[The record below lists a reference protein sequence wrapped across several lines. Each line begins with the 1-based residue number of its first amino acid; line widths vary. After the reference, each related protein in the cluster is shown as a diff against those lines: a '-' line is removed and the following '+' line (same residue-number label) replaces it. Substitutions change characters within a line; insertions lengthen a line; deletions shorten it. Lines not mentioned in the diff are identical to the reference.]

1 MPRVPKT
8 NSQENISETNG
19 EWHKPSTQK
28 YVKYNF
34 VKPYM
39 WQIANNASTHKHES
53 TQALISFHNPNYK
66 SENYPNYKSENWN
79 RQSHSTVEK
88 KTKGCKQ
95 LRPTKG

>member
-39 WQIANNASTHKHES
+39 
-53 TQALISFHNPNYK
+53 
-66 SENYPNYKSENWN
+66 
-79 RQSHSTVEK
+79 
-88 KTKGCKQ
+88 
-95 LRPTKG
+95 

>member
-53 TQALISFHNPNYK
+53 TRVKPRLL
-66 SENYPNYKSENWN
+66 
-79 RQSHSTVEK
+79 
-88 KTKGCKQ
+88 CKQ
-95 LRPTKG
+95 SMGQNTPNKIYDDGSNSHKG

>member
-39 WQIANNASTHKHES
+39 WQISNNASTHKHES
-53 TQALISFHNPNYK
+53 TQSLQGPNQV
-66 SENYPNYKSENWN
+66 PN
-79 RQSHSTVEK
+79 TDL
-88 KTKGCKQ
+88 KQ
-95 LRPTKG
+95 ELQGPN